1 MKNSTKR
8 IGQFNFKERRFE
20 IAVSVPAHAITEG
33 YSGAYVMRKRCE
45 RLRSFIASRG

>member
-20 IAVSVPAHAITEG
+20 IAVSAPAHAITQG
-33 YSGAYVMRKRCE
+33 CSGDYIIRKRCE
-45 RLRSFIASRG
+45 RLRSIIASRG